1 MLGHGGILIGKTPG
15 QDDGSV
21 DDKPAHRRPSPRPSL
36 IRSLI
41 LSPRKESLWH
51 RPKLASRSAA
61 AAAGPCWAEIRSF
74 RSAPNSRET
83 LVSCRAASIRAH
95 WATSSSRVTVT
106 LRRRRF
112 DDTDIV

>member
-1 MLGHGGILIGKTPG
+1 MKDAGKDARK
-15 QDDGSV
+15 DDGGV
-21 DDKPAHRRPSPRPSL
+21 DDKAAHRRPFSRPSPRPSL

-41 LSPRKESLWH
+41 LSPRKESLW
-51 RPKLASRSAA
+51 RWPKLASRSAA
-61 AAAGPCWAEIRSF
+61 SAAGPCWADIRSF
-74 RSAPNSRET
+74 RSAPSSRET
-83 LVSCRAASIRAH
+83 LVSWRAASIRAH

>member
-21 DDKPAHRRPSPRPSL
+21 YDKSAHRRPFSRPSL

-41 LSPRKESLWH
+41 LSPRKESLWR

-61 AAAGPCWAEIRSF
+61 SAAGPCWAEIRAF
-74 RSAPNSRET
+74 RSAPSNRET
-83 LVSCRAASIRAH
+83 LVSWRAASIRAH

-106 LRRRRF
+106 LRKRRV
-112 DDTDIV
+112 DDTNLV